1 MKYGPL
7 KSKKQKMKKDTLKS
21 MKHDVPEKNKF
32 YSGFEKGVD
41 DSFDLFASV
50 VDLYKR
56 YKGDVKLLMNEQRK
70 VWSEW
75 VNYYDSQSD
84 IDVSTYLDRY
94 NNWLFDYAFSD
105 IDGKK
110 SDDFFSL

>member
-1 MKYGPL
+1 MKYGSL
-7 KSKKQKMKKDTLKS
+7 KSKKQKMKKDVLKS
-21 MKHDVPEKNKF
+21 TKHDVSEENKF
-32 YSGFEKGVD
+32 YSGFEKGVE

-56 YKGDVKLLMNEQRK
+56 YKDDVKLLMNEQRK

-75 VNYYDSQSD
+75 VNYYDSRSD

-105 IDGKK
+105 IDGK

>member
-1 MKYGPL
+1 
-7 KSKKQKMKKDTLKS
+7 MKKDVLKS
-21 MKHDVPEKNKF
+21 TKHVVPEENNF

-41 DSFDLFASV
+41 ESFDLFASV

-56 YKGDVKLLMNEQRK
+56 YKDDVKLLMKDQRN
-70 VWSEW
+70 VWLEW

-84 IDVSTYLDRY
+84 IDASTYLDRY
-94 NNWLFDYAFSD
+94 NHWLFDYAFSD
-105 IDGKK
+105 INGKK